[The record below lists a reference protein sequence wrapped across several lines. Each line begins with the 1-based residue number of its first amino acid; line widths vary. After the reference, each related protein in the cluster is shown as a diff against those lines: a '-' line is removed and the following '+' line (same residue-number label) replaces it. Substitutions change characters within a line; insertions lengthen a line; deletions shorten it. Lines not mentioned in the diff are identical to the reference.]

1 MHPQVDFGEHPF
13 HIFKLMVE
21 WADAHPAV
29 KERLDL
35 PPPEHLYPKDEAA
48 KTKVAGGVSSQGHV
62 SLKQLTLAFDRIGLT
77 NDAVLNLFRALGA
90 VAKLTMLS
98 FASDESATYCKERKL
113 LATLSKALGVNA
125 LALECALTVRN
136 VEIAGISC
144 RKPYTEAE
152 AQSFTLVLAQE
163 CYKKLFESV
172 MNVCNRRT
180 EGAEAQETD
189 RSIGIVDVFG
199 IEDRRKSDN
208 PNSIEQLYTNTMN
221 ERLQ

>member
-35 PPPEHLYPKDEAA
+35 PPPEHLYPKVEAA
-48 KTKVAGGVSSQGHV
+48 ETKVAGGVSSQGHV

-172 MNVCNRRT
+172 MNVCNGRT